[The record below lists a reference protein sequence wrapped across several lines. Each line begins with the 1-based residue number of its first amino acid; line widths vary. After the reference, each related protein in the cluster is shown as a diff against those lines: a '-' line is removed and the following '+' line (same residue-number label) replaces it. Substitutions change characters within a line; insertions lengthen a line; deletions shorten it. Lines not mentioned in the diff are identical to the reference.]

1 MRDYQMQAILAA
13 LALTVGLCGCGAR
26 ETVVSP
32 APAVSETQESET
44 PVVTQE
50 IVVSAAPEKTEAVPE
65 TTPDET
71 ADEASSGI
79 LTPPEGTLTYGGTQ
93 VTLAGTLSSWH
104 TASRDMDAEL
114 VHPLLWE
121 DVVAVT
127 PENTTGGLLSF
138 EEAAPDSVTIQWWPT
153 DSDDAVD
160 LARAY
165 DYTALES
172 LEQQADIDGE
182 GWFSIPAEGR
192 CRVALTVTWDQ
203 SDDRD
208 WCGTALYC
216 FDLIPQS

>member
-1 MRDYQMQAILAA
+1 
-13 LALTVGLCGCGAR
+13 
-26 ETVVSP
+26 
-32 APAVSETQESET
+32 
-44 PVVTQE
+44 
-50 IVVSAAPEKTEAVPE
+50 
-65 TTPDET
+65 
-71 ADEASSGI
+71 
-79 LTPPEGTLTYGGTQ
+79 
-93 VTLAGTLSSWH
+93 
-104 TASRDMDAEL
+104 MDAEL

-153 DSDDAVD
+153 DTDDAVQ
-160 LARAY
+160 LAQAY
-165 DYTALES
+165 DYTTLES